1 MTTLELK
8 LLCFIVG
15 QVKEDGTI
23 MKVGGC
29 FGIACAAAGFY
40 TSASLLIK
48 PKFILPLGAPLLV
61 QQQPVK
67 DPSDIKRGNSLS
79 SSKRWLMWSKRH
91 EQAVPEPRSAQPAA
105 ARLARSWSKVALQ
118 DL

>member
-8 LLCFIVG
+8 LLFFIVG

-40 TSASLLIK
+40 TSASLLMK
-48 PKFILPLGAPLLV
+48 PRFALPLGAPLLV
-61 QQQPVK
+61 QQSPVK
-67 DPSDIKRGNSLS
+67 DPSHTKRGNSLS
-79 SSKRWLMWSKRH
+79 SSKRWLMWFKDH
-91 EQAVPEPRSAQPAA
+91 EQAVLEPMPAQPAA
-105 ARLARSWSKVALQ
+105 ARLAPGWSKVAP
-118 DL
+118 